1 MAMENDVK
9 GDDVKGAVPDPRVTG
24 HGDGARSLE
33 TGMFHMP
40 KPQGWTIERV
50 VDLMAGGVV
59 VATLILGCERSKR
72 WRLLT
77 GFVGVNLIMDGVVGW
92 CPSSVVLH
100 HLGVPTAAER
110 AIERERTR

>member
-1 MAMENDVK
+1 
-9 GDDVKGAVPDPRVTG
+9 
-24 HGDGARSLE
+24 
-33 TGMFHMP
+33 MFDMP

-50 VDLMAGGVV
+50 VNLMAGAVV
-59 VATLILGCERSKR
+59 LVTLILGCERSKR

-77 GFVGVNLIMDGVVGW
+77 GFVGVNLIMDAAVGW

-110 AIERERTR
+110 ALEGEQAS

>member
-1 MAMENDVK
+1 MKN
-9 GDDVKGAVPDPRVTG
+9 GG
-24 HGDGARSLE
+24 RSTEEEPGTRTLQ
-33 TGMFHMP
+33 TGMFDMP

-50 VDLMAGGVV
+50 VNLMAGGVV
-59 VATLILGCERSKR
+59 LVTLALGRERTRR

-77 GFVGVNLIMDGVVGW
+77 GFVGINLVMDAAVGW

-110 AIERERTR
+110 ALERERKA

>member
-1 MAMENDVK
+1 MAMENDAE
-9 GDDVKGAVPDPRVTG
+9 GGAPDTRVTG

-33 TGMFHMP
+33 TGMFDMP
-40 KPQGWTIERV
+40 KPQGWPIERV

-59 VATLILGCERSKR
+59 VATLILGCERSRR

-77 GFVGVNLIMDGVVGW
+77 GFVGVNLIMDAVVGW

>member
-1 MAMENDVK
+1 MDSDAQTVRQFDSE
-9 GDDVKGAVPDPRVTG
+9 
-24 HGDGARSLE
+24 RSLQ
-33 TGMFHMP
+33 TGMFDMP

-50 VDLMAGGVV
+50 ISLMAGAVV
-59 VATLILGCERSKR
+59 LVTLILGRESSRR

-77 GFVGVNLIMDGVVGW
+77 GFVGVNLIMDAIVGW

-110 AIERERTR
+110 ALANKQVS